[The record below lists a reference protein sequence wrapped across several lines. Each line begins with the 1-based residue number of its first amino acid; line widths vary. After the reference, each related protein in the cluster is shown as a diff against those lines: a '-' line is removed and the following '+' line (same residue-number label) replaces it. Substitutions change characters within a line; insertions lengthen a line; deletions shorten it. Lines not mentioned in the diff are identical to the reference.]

1 MLSTSTLPGGD
12 GPKRIILEEVQE
24 KYELHDKI
32 QFLGGLEH
40 EKVRDVSLIYHNLE
54 KLFIVIL
61 KGT

>member
-40 EKVRDVSLIYHNLE
+40 EKVRDVSHI
-54 KLFIVIL
+54 
-61 KGT
+61 